1 MTVVPRGA
9 IIVVA
14 AALALTLALAG
25 PAFAVH
31 VDNGEGFLGETNDKV
46 ITFWGMLLVV
56 FLPALPFVLRF
67 IQSRLERRKERRKAA
82 PH

>member
-1 MTVVPRGA
+1 MPRGA
-9 IIVVA
+9 LIALV
-14 AALALTLALAG
+14 ALALTLALAG

-56 FLPALPFVLRF
+56 FFPALAFVLSF